1 MTEKET
7 ILFIPGHMCDERL
20 FAPQIE
26 ALEGDY
32 RIVVADLKTGS
43 SFEEYIAHALVA
55 AGEGAFNL
63 VGLSM
68 GGMLAAQLVAHHPE
82 RVMRLAMLSTT
93 VEPEAPHRADTRRQ
107 RIERAQADGLETIAR
122 EELAPS
128 YLAQAHQ
135 SREDLID
142 LVVAMAA
149 AHGVDVFAAQSA
161 AMTARPDCLSSLPAY
176 KGPVLVLCGDED
188 RLFSIEKHKV
198 IAALLEKSELV
209 VQPGIGHLPTVENPE
224 ETTAALK
231 AWLSRDA
238 S

>member
-1 MTEKET
+1 MAAQET

-26 ALEGDY
+26 ALKGDY
-32 RIVVADLKTGS
+32 RIVVANLKTGS
-43 SFEEYIAHALVA
+43 SFEEYIAHALAA

-68 GGMLAAQLVAHHPE
+68 GGMLAAQLVSQHPE
-82 RVMRLAMLSTT
+82 RVRRLAMLSTT

-122 EELAPS
+122 KELAPS

-135 SREDLID
+135 TREDLID
-142 LVVAMAA
+142 LVVAMAS
-149 AHGVDVFAAQSA
+149 AHGLDVFAAQSA
-161 AMTARPDCLSSLPAY
+161 AMTARPDCRAMLPGY

-188 RLFSIEKHKV
+188 RLFSVEKHEA
-198 IAALLEKSELV
+198 IAALFENSELT
-209 VQPGIGHLPTVENPE
+209 VQAGIGHLPTVENPQD
-224 ETTAALK
+224 TTTALK
-231 AWLSRDA
+231 AWLSREA